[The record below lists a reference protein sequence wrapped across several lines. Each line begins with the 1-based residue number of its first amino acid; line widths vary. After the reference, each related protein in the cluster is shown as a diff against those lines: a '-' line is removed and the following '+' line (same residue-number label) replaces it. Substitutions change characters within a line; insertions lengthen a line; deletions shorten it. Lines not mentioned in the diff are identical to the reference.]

1 MEHVAGIIIEY
12 AFLPVLITATYT
24 LAIFRRLVNEMKHIG
39 YFILF
44 SAVIEIV
51 SKILW
56 YQKEN
61 NLPLLHLYVLIGF
74 LLLIWFYHH
83 VLKEYLQRNVLLS
96 IACCF
101 SIFTVINSIAFE
113 TIYTFNSTALSIQ
126 AILLIIISIF
136 TFIVL
141 MNDIVKENRSGLHK
155 SLNWINSGIF
165 VYYLSSL
172 MVFYFGNVFIQYY
185 SPLTN
190 QYLWCM
196 HSLFLMVMYSCF
208 FIGLWKSPK
217 A

>member
-1 MEHVAGIIIEY
+1 MIEY
-12 AFLPVLITATYT
+12 AFLPVLITATFT
-24 LAIFRRLVNEMKHIG
+24 LVIFRRLVNEMKHIG

-83 VLKEYLQRNVLLS
+83 VLKDYLQRNVLLS
-96 IACCF
+96 IAILF
-101 SIFTVINSIAFE
+101 SVFTVINSIGFE

-141 MNDIVKENRSGLHK
+141 MNDIVKEKRSGLHK

-172 MVFYFGNVFIQYY
+172 MVFYFGNLFIQHY

-196 HSLFLMVMYSCF
+196 HSVFLMVMYSCF

-217 A
+217 V